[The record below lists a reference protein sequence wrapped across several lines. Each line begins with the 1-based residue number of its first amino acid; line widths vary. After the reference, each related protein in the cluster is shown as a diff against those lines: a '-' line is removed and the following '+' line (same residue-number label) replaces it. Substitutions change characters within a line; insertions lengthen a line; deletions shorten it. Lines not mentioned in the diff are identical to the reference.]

1 MRGQSPVTRV
11 SSTTGISPGLLP
23 PKGMISFCICSLNH
37 DEYFTIAWTLGAL
50 IVLWCQIIAVGM
62 PPVATG
68 SQRIIL
74 IGPAAVVLAVLPVDF
89 LVLWLLI
96 RRRSTTDTTIRGKLQ
111 RLFRLIG
118 VATTGLLGS
127 LLTVFVA
134 TGFANL
140 TIGHIAGFSN

>member
-1 MRGQSPVTRV
+1 MGFLERR
-11 SSTTGISPGLLP
+11 I
-23 PKGMISFCICSLNH
+23 
-37 DEYFTIAWTLGAL
+37 FTIAWTAGAL

-62 PPVATG
+62 PPVTTG

-96 RRRSTTDTTIRGKLQ
+96 RRRSTTDTTIRGKFH

-140 TIGHIAGFSN
+140 TIDHIREVVVRTVQSAGFSN